1 MQNRKQYHP
10 LIAAVKSAIR
20 KHKLLN
26 RELKL
31 IVAVSGG
38 ADSVALLACLVEL
51 GYDCIAAHCNFHLR
65 GQESMRDMRFVSD
78 LAKRLGVDLHIRDFD
93 VEARMKSTGESV
105 EMACRNLRYDWFND
119 LLEKNHAQAIV
130 VGHHQEDNVETFF
143 LNLFRGTGIAG
154 LTGMKYR
161 NGLVVRPMLG
171 CTRQMI
177 ESYLA
182 DNDLTFIIDST
193 NAQNDYKRN
202 RIRNLLMPILEEVS
216 PGAVNAVIRTMAY
229 LQDNRNVYDQTIADA
244 RERYYD
250 RTTGHLALAEL
261 IANEQFANVILYE
274 IIKDFGFNMSQA
286 DDIVAS
292 AASSGLQFA
301 AGHGIVAEL
310 DRGVLKISSS
320 LVNTKTDEAVTVD
333 MSNDILSPI
342 NIRISR
348 HPVADFSPVRDE
360 AVAYLDTKALEGN
373 PRWALR
379 RWHRGDRIKP
389 YGMAGSKL
397 VSDIFADAKYSAEQK
412 RNAWLLTRDDEVIWI
427 VGLRASRTF
436 AVTKTTNEY
445 IELSNK

>member
-1 MQNRKQYHP
+1 
-10 LIAAVKSAIR
+10 
-20 KHKLLN
+20 
-26 RELKL
+26 
-31 IVAVSGG
+31 
-38 ADSVALLACLVEL
+38 
-51 GYDCIAAHCNFHLR
+51 
-65 GQESMRDMRFVSD
+65 
-78 LAKRLGVDLHIRDFD
+78 
-93 VEARMKSTGESV
+93 
-105 EMACRNLRYDWFND
+105 
-119 LLEKNHAQAIV
+119 
-130 VGHHQEDNVETFF
+130 
-143 LNLFRGTGIAG
+143 
-154 LTGMKYR
+154 
-161 NGLVVRPMLG
+161 
-171 CTRQMI
+171 MI

-348 HPVADFSPVRDE
+348 HSIADFSPVRGE

-436 AVTKTTNEY
+436 AVTKSTNEY